1 MQYSKVQY
9 STIQY
14 NTVQYSTVQYSTVQY
29 STVQYS
35 TVQYSTNASDWSRLL
50 AGSVSQVVS
59 SGQAQGQYSALLSTI
74 HTSLSTLKLS
84 QRSAGWGRKSGVI
97 ASSLGKF

>member
-1 MQYSKVQY
+1 MGPEIALASTIKY
-9 STIQY
+9 STVQY
-14 NTVQYSTVQYSTVQY
+14 NTIQYSTVQY

-59 SGQAQGQYSALLSTI
+59 SGEAQD
-74 HTSLSTLKLS
+74 STLLY
-84 QRSAGWGRKSGVI
+84 
-97 ASSLGKF
+97 